1 MVSYDFKALGYRLV
15 MTLTFQLFSLKYFPI
30 SKVADCRP
38 PITGRN
44 DDVQIM
50 ILLFSVLLII
60 DFFKMK

>member
-15 MTLTFQLFSLKYFPI
+15 MTLTFQLFSVKYFPI

-50 ILLFSVLLII
+50 ILFLLRVLINTFLAN
-60 DFFKMK
+60 

>member
-1 MVSYDFKALGYRLV
+1 MVSYDFKVLGYRLV
-15 MTLTFQLFSLKYFPI
+15 MTLTFQLLSVKYFPI

-50 ILLFSVLLII
+50 ILFLLRVLINT
-60 DFFKMK
+60 FPAN

>member
-50 ILLFSVLLII
+50 ILFILRVLINTFLTN
-60 DFFKMK
+60 

>member
-38 PITGRN
+38 PITGKN
-44 DDVQIM
+44 EDDQI
-50 ILLFSVLLII
+50 IIIFLLRVLINIFLTN
-60 DFFKMK
+60 

>member
-1 MVSYDFKALGYRLV
+1 MVSYDFKYLGYRLV

-50 ILLFSVLLII
+50 ILFLLRVLINI
-60 DFFKMK
+60 FPAN

>member
-15 MTLTFQLFSLKYFPI
+15 MTLTFQLFSVKYFPI

-50 ILLFSVLLII
+50 ILFLLRVLINT
-60 DFFKMK
+60 FPAN

>member
-1 MVSYDFKALGYRLV
+1 MVSYDFKALGCRLV

-50 ILLFSVLLII
+50 ILFLLRVLINI
-60 DFFKMK
+60 FPAN

>member
-15 MTLTFQLFSLKYFPI
+15 MTLTFQLFLVKYFPI

-38 PITGRN
+38 PITGKN

-50 ILLFSVLLII
+50 ILFLLRVLINTFLAN
-60 DFFKMK
+60 

>member
-1 MVSYDFKALGYRLV
+1 MVSCYFKVLGYRLV
-15 MTLTFQLFSLKYFPI
+15 ITLTFQLFPFKDFPI

-50 ILLFSVLLII
+50 ILFLLRVLINTFLAN
-60 DFFKMK
+60 

>member
-1 MVSYDFKALGYRLV
+1 MVSHDFKALGYRLV

-50 ILLFSVLLII
+50 ILFLLRVLINTFLAN
-60 DFFKMK
+60 

>member
-38 PITGRN
+38 PRTGRN

-50 ILLFSVLLII
+50 ILFLLRVLINI
-60 DFFKMK
+60 VPAK

>member
-1 MVSYDFKALGYRLV
+1 LV

-50 ILLFSVLLII
+50 ILFLLRVLINTFLTN
-60 DFFKMK
+60 

>member
-15 MTLTFQLFSLKYFPI
+15 MTLTFQLFSVKYFPI

-50 ILLFSVLLII
+50 ILFLLRVLINI
-60 DFFKMK
+60 FPAN

>member
-50 ILLFSVLLII
+50 ILFLLRVLINI
-60 DFFKMK
+60 FPAN

>member
-50 ILLFSVLLII
+50 ILFLLRVLINTFLAN
-60 DFFKMK
+60 